1 MYGLSNSLGES
12 KKLVDIIDYIEKFR
26 NEMNLNIGELKPN
39 TKQPKTVDGK
49 IPHHNEINEND
60 IDVKDGLCVFCGK
73 TSLNLMILDL
83 DDESLI
89 DDFKDY
95 LQKTFVVK
103 SGKKGYHIYF
113 RTYDN
118 PKSRSLTNTKG
129 QHIDILGQGKIAVLP
144 PSIHIDTKKPYEI
157 ISDNKIKQLTR
168 IEEQGL
174 FQKLLGLGFS
184 ISDDQKSVIELH
196 DKDFVKTK
204 GENGG
209 LDLLRVIA
217 SWKVKNPELSESIIL
232 TMAHAYTNEHHD
244 PPCTDNKVKSLV
256 KQSYGY
262 GEQILSERVIEE
274 NQPSRKAVDIYEIS
288 KQLME
293 EYTFVT
299 LEKTKE
305 ILFYKD
311 GIYQDDGDN
320 IISKRTRKIQYGIK
334 LNHITEIK
342 GIIKDETGY
351 VSHDEFDKEEYKVN
365 LKNCIFNFKTGEHI
379 DHTPDYLSRV
389 KIPVFYNPDA
399 KCPRFDKFLET
410 SLDNDEQKIR
420 TVLEMM
426 ALCMIKDNSLVQK
439 AFMNT
444 GKGSNGK
451 SVLFSILVTLL
462 GKLNVSAK
470 TIHDFEKNHFA
481 SSSLEGKLAN
491 ICADVGNKGI
501 DSTEALKKLIGGDPV
516 DCERKFMEGYTF
528 TPYATLI
535 FSANDIPEV
544 SDESDGFARR
554 FELIEWEK
562 SFYGKDRDN
571 TVKTIRKDPTEL
583 SGIFNKLSVI
593 AKELL
598 QTHALRYESTVEDA
612 KILWLK
618 KSDSTQRFL
627 KENCAINPDYLC
639 PVAEIFGNYTKFAKE
654 LGMTPLN
661 DRKFNA
667 KLEKQGLSRSTR
679 RINGVS
685 MKVWTGVTLSSKL
698 VGDNQ
703 MIA

>member
-1 MYGLSNSLGES
+1 MS
-12 KKLVDIIDYIEKFR
+12 KQDCIKEYDSQGYRILEIPFDSKNPKALTRKGWKTEPT
-26 NEMNLNIGELKPN
+26 NLNIGEKNLFAVPQDDNKVVLDIDDSELNFILESYYDKTLVVKTGNNGTHAYFKDITRVKPI
-39 TKQPKTVDGK
+39 KTTNLYKDGK
-49 IPHHNEINEND
+49 HIGEIRTNGDYVIGCGSSYQEDNKTKTYSQISKTNKVLEIDFEEILIILKENG
-60 IDVKDGLCVFCGK
+60 IVTKKENKTKTKFQDGLTEGDRNNECFK
-73 TSLNLMILDL
+73 TACNLFEHQGLDFDSGL
-83 DDESLI
+83 A
-89 DDFKDY
+89 FM
-95 LQKTFVVK
+95 KTWNGMSANPLSDSEVETVVK
-103 SGKKGYHIYF
+103 SAW
-113 RTYDN
+113 N
-118 PKSRSLTNTKG
+118 
-129 QHIDILGQGKIAVLP
+129 
-144 PSIHIDTKKPYEI
+144 
-157 ISDNKIKQLTR
+157 R
-168 IEEQGL
+168 IET
-174 FQKLLGLGFS
+174 K
-184 ISDDQKSVIELH
+184 
-196 DKDFVKTK
+196 DKDEIPK
-204 GENGG
+204 
-209 LDLLRVIA
+209 
-217 SWKVKNPELSESIIL
+217 
-232 TMAHAYTNEHHD
+232 
-244 PPCTDNKVKSLV
+244 
-256 KQSYGY
+256 
-262 GEQILSERVIEE
+262 
-274 NQPSRKAVDIYEIS
+274 RKEVDIYTVAD
-288 KQLME
+288 QLMA
-293 EYTFVT
+293 EYTFIT
-299 LEKTKE
+299 LEKSKE

-320 IISKRTRKIQYGIK
+320 IISKRTRKIQDNIK
-334 LNHITEIK
+334 LNHINEIK

-365 LKNCIFNFKTGEHI
+365 LKNCIFNFKTGESM

-410 SLDNDEQKIR
+410 TLISYETDSKGNKIEVVDEQKIR
-420 TVLEMM
+420 TILEMM

-571 TVKTIRKDPTEL
+571 SVKTIRKDPEEL

-612 KILWLK
+612 KIKWLK

-627 KENCAINPDYLC
+627 KEMCSINPEFSC
-639 PVAEIFGNYTKFAKE
+639 PVAEIFGNYTKFAKG

-667 KLEKQGLSRSTR
+667 KLESQPLSRTTK

-685 MKVWTGVTLSSKL
+685 MKVWAGVTLSSKL
-698 VGDNQ
+698 AEAKGSETIV
-703 MIA
+703 